1 VLYTV
6 VCPIAQVEGR
16 IGKLIPETVIVPIVT
31 SLILYVPI
39 LYIITVG
46 PNGDGDGVGVTV
58 RDGVGLAPLLELGV
72 RVIVLVTLGVE
83 LGTGGVPSS
92 NESIIGLD
100 NEI

>member
-1 VLYTV
+1 MAD
-6 VCPIAQVEGR
+6 CDDK
-16 IGKLIPETVIVPIVT
+16 IGKLISGIVILFTCILV
-31 SLILYVPI
+31 ILYVPALTTLI
-39 LYIITVG
+39 VG
-46 PNGDGDGVGVTV
+46 PNGLGVGVGVTV

-83 LGTGGVPSS
+83 LGAGGVPSS

>member
-1 VLYTV
+1 MAD
-6 VCPIAQVEGR
+6 CDDK
-16 IGKLIPETVIVPIVT
+16 IGKLISGIVILFTCILV
-31 SLILYVPI
+31 ILYVPALTTLI
-39 LYIITVG
+39 VG
-46 PNGDGDGVGVTV
+46 PNGLGVGVGVSV